1 MPDISD
7 IHIVRSHR
15 KTISLHVRPDG
26 TIEVKAPYLMP
37 KFFITKFIQNNSD
50 WIEKRSKMVQQK
62 MDLEKT
68 YTHGEKFLFLG
79 EEYSLEIGNHSEIA
93 IKENKILYP
102 KALEFRI
109 KKEIENWYIR
119 QAKSVISEETKRYA
133 LEMNTTFQNITFSD
147 TKSQW
152 GRCTYDNRL
161 QFSWRLIMTPL
172 LVLRYVVI
180 HELAH
185 TFERNHSYLFWSKV
199 RSVNPSYKQQIKWLK
214 ENGNTLVS

>member
-1 MPDISD
+1 MRETST

-15 KTISLHVRPDG
+15 KTIALHVRMDG

-37 KFFITKFIQNNSD
+37 KFFINKFIESNRE
-50 WIEKRSKMVQQK
+50 WIEKRTKTVEKAKSLQ
-62 MDLEKT
+62 KT
-68 YTHGEKFLFLG
+68 YADGEKFLYLG
-79 EEYSLEIGNHSEIA
+79 EEYTLQIGDYTKVAVH
-93 IKENKILYP
+93 NKNLLFP
-102 KALEFRI
+102 KALVFRI
-109 KKEIENWYIR
+109 KKEIENWYIS
-119 QAKSVISEETKRYA
+119 QAKEIIEQETKRYA
-133 LEMNTTFQNITFSD
+133 QDMQTSFTSITYSD

-185 TFERNHSYLFWSKV
+185 TLEKNHSYVFWSKV
-199 RSVNPSYKQQIKWLK
+199 KRVNPSYKQQIKWLK
-214 ENGNTLVS
+214 EHGNTLVS